1 MKTIEQR
8 VEVLETNQR
17 RFALAGILILVILVI
32 MTFSSCCYSQLVSQL
47 QDRIYF
53 VNDSCTYSLPD
64 FTKAITPIDNCD
76 IRSFYQQP
84 NSGTLLVEGVVTE
97 VRIVAIDGTGNSR
110 TVKFN
115 VILIDTIAPTF
126 EIDSILLDATSHYQN
141 EVRTWHLWQFITAR
155 GDTLLTDEGWK
166 L

>member
-1 MKTIEQR
+1 MKKTI
-8 VEVLETNQR
+8 L
-17 RFALAGILILVILVI
+17 LLLIITS
-32 MTFSSCCYSQLVSQL
+32 MTGCCYSQLVSQL

-64 FTKAITPIDNCD
+64 FTQAITPIDNCD

-84 NSGTLLVEGVVTE
+84 NSGTSLVEGVVTE

-110 TVKFN
+110 TIKFN
-115 VILIDTIAPTF
+115 VILIDTIAPIF
-126 EIDSILLDATSHYQN
+126 EIDSVLLDATSQYQN
-141 EVRTWHLWQFITAR
+141 ERRTWHLWRFITAR
-155 GDTLLTDEGWK
+155 GDTLLTDEGWG